1 MQGDDPNSLARK
13 LGPFAATNI
22 VVANMIGAG
31 IFTTSGLLMADLR
44 SPLLLLL
51 LWVFAA
57 ILALCGALCYAELG
71 ATMPK
76 AGGEYAF
83 LSELFHP
90 VAGFLSG
97 WVSFFVG
104 FSAAIAASSL
114 GCGEYLAAA
123 FPDLF
128 SWGDPQLLKRLL
140 AIAIIAVFTL
150 IHVRGLEFGTKIQNI
165 LTALKVLLIVV
176 FIAAGFVLG
185 NGDVGHFLEGE
196 AFTFDFGGFK
206 VIGLSLM
213 WIMFAYSGWNASA
226 YLGSEIRDPE
236 RNLPLSLLAGTGV
249 VAVLYLLLN
258 LLFVYAASPAEM
270 SGVISIGGLTA
281 GNLFGSSMQ
290 SVISL
295 LIAFALLSSISA
307 FIILGPR
314 VYYAMARDG
323 QFFTIAARIHPVFR
337 TPYKSII
344 IQGLIASVMVMTGT
358 FDQLLTYLGFSLG
371 IFPLL
376 AVFGVFI
383 LRRQGRSRVR
393 MPLYPVAP
401 AFFLVVSTAIL
412 VLAYLERP
420 VESTIA
426 ILTVAAGIPAYFF
439 FTRRLADADAQH
451 TQHAQTGEHRAQTDG
466 RRSSTEGDPP

>member
-1 MQGDDPNSLARK
+1 MQGNEPNSLDRR

-31 IFTTSGLLMADLR
+31 IFTTSGLLMADLL
-44 SPLLLLL
+44 SPLLLLF

-90 VAGFLSG
+90 AIGFLSG

-123 FPDLF
+123 FPSLF
-128 SWGDPQLLKRLL
+128 AWGDPQLLKRLL
-140 AIAIIAVFTL
+140 AMTIIAVFTV
-150 IHVRGLEFGTKIQNI
+150 IHLRGVESGAKVQNV

-176 FIAAGFVLG
+176 FIAAGFLLG
-185 NGDVGHFLEGE
+185 DGDVSHFQEGE
-196 AFTFDFGGFK
+196 TFIFDFAGFK

-226 YLGSEIRDPE
+226 YLGSEIRNPE
-236 RNLPLSLLAGTGV
+236 RSLPLSLLAGTGV
-249 VAVLYLLLN
+249 VAVLYVMLN

-270 SGVISIGGLTA
+270 SGVISIHGLTA
-281 GNLFGSSMQ
+281 GNLFGPSMQ
-290 SVISL
+290 TLISL
-295 LIAFALLSSISA
+295 LVAFALLSSISA
-307 FIILGPR
+307 YIILGPR
-314 VYYAMARDG
+314 VYYAMARGGHFFKIAG
-323 QFFTIAARIHPVFR
+323 QIHPVFR
-337 TPYKSII
+337 TPWKSII
-344 IQGLIASVMVMTGT
+344 IQGVIASIMVTTGT

-376 AVFGVFI
+376 AVFGVFK
-383 LRRQGRSRVR
+383 LRRQGLSRVR
-393 MPLYPVAP
+393 MPFYPAAP

-426 ILTVAAGIPAYFF
+426 ILTVAAGIPAYFV
-439 FTRRLADADAQH
+439 FTRR
-451 TQHAQTGEHRAQTDG
+451 
-466 RRSSTEGDPP
+466 STAKGDSL